1 MMQLYHVDV
10 ATCIHCALHTLVQ
23 TNCKCLC
30 CYHLHTEQYVKARAV
45 ADKIYKAR
53 RTSTA
58 TAATRRGTNATENGT
73 GDDPQQQEVQAL
85 EDGETEPIS
94 AASLSWAARALL
106 TFIVLFRTL
115 CSYIKK
121 WHLAML
127 IIILGLAITVAAC
140 NKLWRPSA
148 RAAAV
153 AAPGNNDDNQGG
165 GGGNGHNGHDAPP
178 PPPANDDNNNN
189 NDHHNAGAGG

>member
-1 MMQLYHVDV
+1 MQQRHITV
-10 ATCIHCALHTLVQ
+10 AACIHCALHTLVQ

-30 CYHLHTEQYVKARAV
+30 CYHLHTEQYVKARVV

-58 TAATRRGTNATENGT
+58 TAATRRGTNATENGN

-94 AASLSWAARALL
+94 AADLSWAARAQLA
-106 TFIVLFRTL
+106 FIVLFRTL

-121 WHLAML
+121 RHLAVL
-127 IIILGLAITVAAC
+127 IIILGLAITVVSHALHFVLLFVQCAC
-140 NKLWRPSA
+140 VSSNE
-148 RAAAV
+148 
-153 AAPGNNDDNQGG
+153 
-165 GGGNGHNGHDAPP
+165 
-178 PPPANDDNNNN
+178 
-189 NDHHNAGAGG
+189 

>member
-1 MMQLYHVDV
+1 MQQRHIAV
-10 ATCIHCALHTLVQ
+10 ATCIPCALHTLVY
-23 TNCKCLC
+23 TNCQCLY
-30 CYHLHTEQYVKARAV
+30 CYHLRTQQFEKARAL
-45 ADKIYKAR
+45 ADKQCKQR

-58 TAATRRGTNATENGT
+58 TAATRRGTNATENGD
-73 GDDPQQQEVQAL
+73 GDDSQQEEVQAL
-85 EDGETEPIS
+85 ED
-94 AASLSWAARALL
+94 
-106 TFIVLFRTL
+106 V
-115 CSYIKK
+115 
-121 WHLAML
+121 
-127 IIILGLAITVAAC
+127 GLAITMAAC